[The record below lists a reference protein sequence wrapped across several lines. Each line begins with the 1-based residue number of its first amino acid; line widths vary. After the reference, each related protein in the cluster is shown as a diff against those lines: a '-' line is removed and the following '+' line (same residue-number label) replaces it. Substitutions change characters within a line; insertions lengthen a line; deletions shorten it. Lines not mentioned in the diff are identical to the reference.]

1 MKKLNET
8 TFTEREL
15 KIFKEIQEYAKKY
28 QTKKVVLFGSR
39 ARRTNCEKS
48 DIDLAVYGCSD
59 VTEFYFDIEEEVN
72 TLLMFDVIDMD
83 RKNISKDLLQEIERD
98 GVIIY
103 EEVHLQTLKK
113 APMEDLDNEFI
124 ISGIIDKFY
133 IQFELGW
140 KMLKELLQYEGK
152 AIGAT
157 GSPRSIIKEAYNCY
171 DFMREDIWLEMLKN
185 RNDTTHIY
193 DGESAKNLVNVIIT
207 DYIPEFQRVLDELK
221 KIYGEILYN
230 I

>member
-28 QTKKVVLFGSR
+28 QTKRLYYLVQEL
-39 ARRTNCEKS
+39 RRTNCEKS

-103 EEVHLQTLKK
+103 EEV
-113 APMEDLDNEFI
+113 
-124 ISGIIDKFY
+124 
-133 IQFELGW
+133 
-140 KMLKELLQYEGK
+140 
-152 AIGAT
+152 
-157 GSPRSIIKEAYNCY
+157 
-171 DFMREDIWLEMLKN
+171 
-185 RNDTTHIY
+185 
-193 DGESAKNLVNVIIT
+193 
-207 DYIPEFQRVLDELK
+207 
-221 KIYGEILYN
+221 
-230 I
+230 

>member
-72 TLLMFDVIDMD
+72 GILTYD
-83 RKNISKDLLQEIERD
+83 RKVVKLNLPETSEESRSK
-98 GVIIY
+98 
-103 EEVHLQTLKK
+103 EE
-113 APMEDLDNEFI
+113 
-124 ISGIIDKFY
+124 S
-133 IQFELGW
+133 
-140 KMLKELLQYEGK
+140 
-152 AIGAT
+152 
-157 GSPRSIIKEAYNCY
+157 S
-171 DFMREDIWLEMLKN
+171 
-185 RNDTTHIY
+185 
-193 DGESAKNLVNVIIT
+193 ESQ
-207 DYIPEFQRVLDELK
+207 PSE
-221 KIYGEILYN
+221 
-230 I
+230 

>member
-1 MKKLNET
+1 MKKFEN
-8 TFTEREL
+8 F
-15 KIFKEIQEYAKKY
+15 
-28 QTKKVVLFGSR
+28 
-39 ARRTNCEKS
+39 
-48 DIDLAVYGCSD
+48 
-59 VTEFYFDIEEEVN
+59 
-72 TLLMFDVIDMD
+72 
-83 RKNISKDLLQEIERD
+83 
-98 GVIIY
+98 
-103 EEVHLQTLKK
+103 EVHLQTLKK

-152 AIGAT
+152 AIRVT
-157 GSPRSIIKEAYNCY
+157 GSPRSIVKEAYNCY

-207 DYIPEFQRVLDELK
+207 DYIPEFQRVLDKLK
-221 KIYGEILYN
+221 KIYGEMLYN

>member
-1 MKKLNET
+1 M
-8 TFTEREL
+8 
-15 KIFKEIQEYAKKY
+15 
-28 QTKKVVLFGSR
+28 
-39 ARRTNCEKS
+39 EKAS
-48 DIDLAVYGCSD
+48 D
-59 VTEFYFDIEEEVN
+59 
-72 TLLMFDVIDMD
+72 
-83 RKNISKDLLQEIERD
+83 
-98 GVIIY
+98 
-103 EEVHLQTLKK
+103 
-113 APMEDLDNEFI
+113 EDLKNEFI

-152 AIGAT
+152 AIGVT

-221 KIYGEILYN
+221 KNYGEMLYN

>member
-1 MKKLNET
+1 MLCFFYIACDVSITLAEQTSTIMKKLNET

-28 QTKKVVLFGSR
+28 QMKKVVLFGSR
-39 ARRTNCEKS
+39 ARRTNREKS

-103 EEVHLQTLKK
+103 EEV
-113 APMEDLDNEFI
+113 
-124 ISGIIDKFY
+124 
-133 IQFELGW
+133 
-140 KMLKELLQYEGK
+140 
-152 AIGAT
+152 
-157 GSPRSIIKEAYNCY
+157 
-171 DFMREDIWLEMLKN
+171 
-185 RNDTTHIY
+185 
-193 DGESAKNLVNVIIT
+193 
-207 DYIPEFQRVLDELK
+207 
-221 KIYGEILYN
+221 
-230 I
+230 

>member
-1 MKKLNET
+1 MKKLDET
-8 TFTEREL
+8 AFTEREL

-39 ARRTNCEKS
+39 ARRTNREKS

-59 VTEFYFDIEEEVN
+59 VTEFYFDIDEEVN

-103 EEVHLQTLKK
+103 EEVW
-113 APMEDLDNEFI
+113 
-124 ISGIIDKFY
+124 KF
-133 IQFELGW
+133 W
-140 KMLKELLQYEGK
+140 
-152 AIGAT
+152 
-157 GSPRSIIKEAYNCY
+157 
-171 DFMREDIWLEMLKN
+171 
-185 RNDTTHIY
+185 
-193 DGESAKNLVNVIIT
+193 SA
-207 DYIPEFQRVLDELK
+207 FG
-221 KIYGEILYN
+221 KIYN

>member
-1 MKKLNET
+1 MKKFEN
-8 TFTEREL
+8 F
-15 KIFKEIQEYAKKY
+15 
-28 QTKKVVLFGSR
+28 
-39 ARRTNCEKS
+39 
-48 DIDLAVYGCSD
+48 
-59 VTEFYFDIEEEVN
+59 
-72 TLLMFDVIDMD
+72 
-83 RKNISKDLLQEIERD
+83 
-98 GVIIY
+98 
-103 EEVHLQTLKK
+103 EVHLQTLKK

-133 IQFELGW
+133 IQFESGC

-152 AIGAT
+152 AIGVT